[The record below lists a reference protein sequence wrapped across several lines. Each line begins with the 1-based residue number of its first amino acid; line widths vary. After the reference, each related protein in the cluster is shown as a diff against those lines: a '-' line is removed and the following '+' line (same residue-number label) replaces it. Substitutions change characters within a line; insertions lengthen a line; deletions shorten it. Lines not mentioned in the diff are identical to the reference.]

1 MSTSVTL
8 LTSKQRVNHP
18 KSFILFPHQRS
29 SQDTSEILEVGELQ
43 TVLWLD
49 KTMRISLLCVN
60 IFRTLS
66 TNLIPLYVI
75 IYNLLVYYCL
85 FLGTYYVCVS
95 LVKLKDLVQTEGK
108 LALTRKP
115 NKTN

>member
-1 MSTSVTL
+1 M
-8 LTSKQRVNHP
+8 
-18 KSFILFPHQRS
+18 
-29 SQDTSEILEVGELQ
+29 Q
-43 TVLWLD
+43 TVSWLD

-60 IFRTLS
+60 IFRTFL

-85 FLGTYYVCVS
+85 FLGTHYVCVS

-108 LALTRKP
+108 LALTRKL
-115 NKTN
+115 NKT